1 MSILFSYDYFGFRL
15 KGSRMIKEWLNKVIN
30 SHNKRIGRI
39 QFVFVSDDRLL
50 DMNRQFLNHD
60 YFTDIITFDYCEKG
74 LICGEIYISVD
85 RVRENAD
92 SMKIDF
98 YDEMLRV
105 LAHGVLHLIGFKDG
119 NPAQKRLMREAEDK
133 ALSLRVLPLLAN

>member
-1 MSILFSYDYFGFRL
+1 
-15 KGSRMIKEWLNKVIN
+15 MIKEWLNKVIN